1 MADQTGSTPE
11 QHPEEVVVAEAE
23 AVLNERLATLVIAQ
37 PRVKR
42 AIRALYSLGLLPVLG
57 KNWISLGED
66 DQIHFEPI
74 GLDQFDKLVSVL
86 EALGDGVVTVAPHSG
101 PGQLAFDFDPAPPR
115 LPSPVGGESL
125 HAGVGR

>member
-11 QHPEEVVVAEAE
+11 QHPEEVVISEAE

-42 AIRALYSLGLLPVLG
+42 AIRALYSLGLLPIVG
-57 KNWISLGED
+57 KSWITLGED

-74 GLDQFDKLVSVL
+74 GLDQFDRFVSIL
-86 EALGDGVVTVAPHSG
+86 EALGDGIVTVAPHPG

-125 HAGVGR
+125 HAGVTR

>member
-11 QHPEEVVVAEAE
+11 QHPEEVVISEAE

-57 KNWISLGED
+57 KNWISLGD
-66 DQIHFEPI
+66 DDRVHFQSI
-74 GLDQFDKLVSVL
+74 DLDQFDKLVSVL
-86 EALGDGVVTVAPHSG
+86 EALGDGVVTVAPHPG

-125 HAGVGR
+125 HAGVNR

>member
-11 QHPEEVVVAEAE
+11 HDPEEVVISEAE

-57 KNWISLGED
+57 KSWITLGED
-66 DQIHFEPI
+66 DLIHFGPI
-74 GLDQFDKLVSVL
+74 GLDQFDRFVSIL
-86 EALGDGVVTVAPHSG
+86 EALGDGIVTVAPHPG

>member
-1 MADQTGSTPE
+1 MEDQTGNTPE
-11 QHPEEVVVAEAE
+11 QHPDEAAVAEAE
-23 AVLNERLATLVIAQ
+23 AVLTERLATLVIAQ
-37 PRVKR
+37 PRIKR
-42 AIRALYSLGLLPVLG
+42 AIRALYSLGLLPILG
-57 KNWISLGED
+57 KSWISLGED

-86 EALGDGVVTVAPHSG
+86 EALGDGVVTIAPHPG

>member
-11 QHPEEVVVAEAE
+11 QHPEEVVISEAE

-37 PRVKR
+37 PRLKR
-42 AIRALYSLGLLPVLG
+42 GIRALYSLGLLPVLG
-57 KNWISLGED
+57 KNWITLGED
-66 DQIHFEPI
+66 DLIHFEPI
-74 GLDQFDKLVSVL
+74 GLDQFDRFVSIL
-86 EALGDGVVTVAPHSG
+86 EALGDGIVTVAPHPG

-125 HAGVGR
+125 HAGVTR

>member
-11 QHPEEVVVAEAE
+11 QHPEEVVISEAE

-57 KNWISLGED
+57 KNWITLGED
-66 DQIHFEPI
+66 DLIHFGPI
-74 GLDQFDKLVSVL
+74 GLDQFDRLVSIL
-86 EALGDGVVTVAPHSG
+86 EALGDGVVTVAPHPG

>member
-11 QHPEEVVVAEAE
+11 QHPEEVVISEAE
-23 AVLNERLATLVIAQ
+23 AVLTERLATLVIAQ
-37 PRVKR
+37 PRLKR
-42 AIRALYSLGLLPVLG
+42 AIRALYSLGLLSLVGKGWITLG
-57 KNWISLGED
+57 DD

-74 GLDQFDKLVSVL
+74 SLGDFDRFVSVL
-86 EALGDGVVTVAPHSG
+86 EALGDDVVTIAPHPG

>member
-11 QHPEEVVVAEAE
+11 RHPEEVVISEAE
-23 AVLNERLATLVIAQ
+23 AVLTERLATLVKSQ
-37 PRVKR
+37 PRIKR
-42 AIRALYSLGLLPVLG
+42 AIRALYSLGLLPVVG
-57 KNWISLGED
+57 KSWISLGED

-74 GLDQFDKLVSVL
+74 GLDQFDKLVNVL
-86 EALGDGVVTVAPHSG
+86 EALGDDVVTIAPHPG